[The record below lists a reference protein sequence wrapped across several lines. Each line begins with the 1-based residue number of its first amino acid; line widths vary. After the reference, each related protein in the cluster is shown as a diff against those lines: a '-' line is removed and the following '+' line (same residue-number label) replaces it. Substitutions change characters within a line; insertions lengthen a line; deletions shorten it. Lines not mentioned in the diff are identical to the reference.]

1 MTFGSPGS
9 SPQFGGPRPGAGSG
23 PNSGPNNGPNNAA
36 GPRFG
41 FPSSPSFGSPNQ
53 PGGSAPSF
61 GAGGPAQG
69 GGQGFGAPGGQPSA
83 PRSSRPA
90 TPAAPT
96 KGPWPL
102 LIAAGVA
109 AIFSLIAVIAAPLAS
124 TATQGLFFGLA
135 IAGWVLAGIVAF
147 VLLGLYTLQNTRR
160 QAESFYIEDT
170 RQTLVYRLVMIG
182 GFLLVIAS
190 AVEIAFY
197 VGKVMGA

>member
-23 PNSGPNNGPNNAA
+23 YNTGPNNADS
-36 GPRFG
+36 GFG
-41 FPSSPSFGSPNQ
+41 FPSSPNFGSPNQ
-53 PGGSAPSF
+53 AGGTAPSF
-61 GAGGPAQG
+61 GAAGPAQG
-69 GGQGFGAPGGQPSA
+69 SQGFGAPGGQPSA

-109 AIFSLIAVIAAPLAS
+109 AILSAIVVIAAPLVS

-135 IAGWVLAGIVAF
+135 ITGWVLAGIVAF

-170 RQTLVYRLVMIG
+170 RQTLVYRLVMIS
-182 GFLLVIAS
+182 GFVLVVAS

>member
-23 PNSGPNNGPNNAA
+23 YNTGPNNA
-36 GPRFG
+36 GSGFG
-41 FPSSPSFGSPNQ
+41 FPSSPNFGSPNQ
-53 PGGSAPSF
+53 AGGTAPSF
-61 GAGGPAQG
+61 GAAGPAQG
-69 GGQGFGAPGGQPSA
+69 SQGFGAPGGQPSA

-109 AIFSLIAVIAAPLAS
+109 AILSAIVVIAAPLVS

-135 IAGWVLAGIVAF
+135 ITGWVLAGIVAF

-160 QAESFYIEDT
+160 QADSFYIEDT

-182 GFLLVIAS
+182 GFVLVVAS